1 MKIKPIK
8 QRDSSACAPTSIE
21 MVLNYF
27 DVPHTVKEITKV
39 TDYKKEGGMC
49 NLQLVK
55 AILNFGLKV
64 KKRTNVSWEELTKEN
79 TEESVIIVSWMLEGY
94 IGHISVV
101 EKVTETHIFLA
112 EPTTTTGKVLK
123 LERIK
128 FLRLWWDFEAQGRDI
143 WYPETKSD
151 IQLRFMIVVTK

>member
-112 EPTTTTGKVLK
+112 EPTTGKVLK

>member
-8 QRDSSACAPTSIE
+8 QRDSSACAPTCIE

-39 TDYKKEGGMC
+39 TDYKKEGGMY

-64 KKRTNVSWEELTKEN
+64 KKRTNASWEELMKEN
-79 TEESVIIVSWMLEGY
+79 TKESAIIVSWMLEGY
-94 IGHISVV
+94 IGHVSVV

-112 EPTTTTGKVLK
+112 EPTTGRIMKVEK
-123 LERIK
+123 IK
-128 FLRLWWDFEAQGRDI
+128 FLRLWWDFEGQGGDV
-143 WYPETKSD
+143 WYPETKAD
-151 IQLRFMIVVTK
+151 VQLRFAIVVTK

>member
-1 MKIKPIK
+1 
-8 QRDSSACAPTSIE
+8 

-112 EPTTTTGKVLK
+112 EPTTGKVLK